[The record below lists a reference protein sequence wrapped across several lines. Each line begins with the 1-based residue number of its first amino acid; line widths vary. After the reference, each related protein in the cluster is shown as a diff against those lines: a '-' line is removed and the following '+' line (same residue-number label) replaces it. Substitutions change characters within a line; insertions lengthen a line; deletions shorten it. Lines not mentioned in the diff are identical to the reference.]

1 MTLKVGLT
9 GNIGSGKSTICK
21 IFSALKVPVFYADEE
36 AKIVL
41 DSPTIYEKLINTF
54 GEKISNENN
63 KIDKLKLAS
72 IVFADSKLL
81 QILNNIIHPEVHQRF
96 NEWLKDYKADT
107 YIIMEAAILFES
119 GFDKYVDYTINVH
132 SDNKIRL
139 NRVIMRDGG
148 DTKHILDRMQN
159 QLTDEEKI
167 SRSNITIDNNESD
180 LVIPQVLKIH
190 ANLKNKKK

>member
-21 IFSALKVPVFYADEE
+21 IFNALKVPVFYADEE
-36 AKIVL
+36 AKILL

-96 NEWLKDYKADT
+96 NEWLKDHKADT

-132 SDNKIRL
+132 SDKKIRL
-139 NRVIMRDGG
+139 NRVIMRDGV
-148 DTKHILDRMQN
+148 IQSIFLIAC
-159 QLTDEEKI
+159 KI
-167 SRSNITIDNNESD
+167 N
-180 LVIPQVLKIH
+180 
-190 ANLKNKKK
+190 